1 MTTNLTLYNEA
12 RHNEEDIYAYEWEDL
27 ADGLITNEHGSII
40 KLLCDQM
47 TADDIVLLLEP
58 LSGTGKTAK
67 FIIDNAA
74 NPDNIPKIVTQ
85 DVFQNTFLYC
95 GEFFEIIEDD
105 PRVYQNPITP
115 DTVEYN
121 MAGEVI
127 GITKHYEGVDDIY
140 IDLSVDAEVRT
151 KQQLQEVVGES
162 AIVNGQATTII
173 KEQGY
178 TDMSRMLNVNNDALG
193 LSSEEFIP
201 TLIVL
206 FPFPISLG
214 FPEHE
219 AEGLVGNCIT
229 SLAKLPIGGV
239 LVILDIHYERVN
251 TQMWRAINCLKE
263 PLSLGG
269 LQYKFEIEWL
279 LEASDSDN
287 DPGEPAVVKAAAIKR
302 IA

>member
-58 LSGTGKTAK
+58 MSGTGKTAK

-95 GEFFEIIEDD
+95 GEFFEIVEED
-105 PRVYQNPITP
+105 PRAYRNPITP
-115 DTVEYN
+115 DTIEYN
-121 MAGEVI
+121 MAGEVM
-127 GITKHYEGVDDIY
+127 GTTKHYDGIDDIY
-140 IDLSVDAEVRT
+140 IDLTVDPVPRT
-151 KQQLQEVVGES
+151 KDQLQEVVGEL
-162 AIVNGQATTII
+162 VTVDDQPTTII
-173 KEQGY
+173 KEQAY
-178 TDMSRMLNVNNDALG
+178 TDMSKMLNVNNDALG

-214 FPEHE
+214 FPLHE

-229 SLAKLPIGGV
+229 SLAKLSIGGV
-239 LVILDIHYERVN
+239 LVLLDIHYERVN
-251 TQMWRAINCLKE
+251 TQMWRAIDCLKE
-263 PLSLGG
+263 SQQLGG
-269 LQYKFEIEWL
+269 LGYEFEIEWL
-279 LEASDSDN
+279 LEESDSEH
-287 DPGEPAVVKAAAIKR
+287 PVPTVKAAAIKR